1 MDMNFNSKF
10 EAEKNALVE
19 SINKT
24 NATLDSLIVN
34 NLRVNLLN
42 REQNEKLTELKNKNE
57 ILKRK
62 IISNEFEIAIVG
74 LEKAGKSTFANALM
88 KSNILPSAPERC
100 TFTSTRLVNGND
112 QARVK
117 FYTEEQF
124 EATFQALLEEI
135 EYPHQAEI
143 GKTSFRSLSIES
155 FEQYFNLLETE
166 NPALYKSHIG
176 KTDEEIKDILKS
188 RDRLILTGETKSFS
202 GEDLKSDSFK
212 SYIKGDNQGKDT
224 SKPRSVCSI
233 EIESSELTGLDNAII
248 YDVPGFDSPTKIH
261 MRQTEERLKAAD
273 AIILVTNVGTNPSL
287 QGTTLSVI
295 TKNTDADG
303 IALKDKLFVFGNQ
316 LDRVNDESQ
325 LKSNPNI
332 LIADVEKY
340 KIGDRKRVFT
350 GSAYKYLFDEKIITD
365 ATFKNNI
372 ESGIDAIREALVKYY
387 QTERFEILKRKF
399 GTNRKLMQSI
409 LEEVL
414 ILHHSD
420 LDANFSE
427 DSERAKIAK
436 TAYKKAESS
445 LHLSLKKLQDTL
457 KNEVYEQK
465 YFTNKFRSSVQDNAY
480 FPEVTHDD
488 FEQQRLVNS
497 DSVRC
502 DLPIEKINH
511 SIRDKVHKEYL
522 ESFSH
527 LIKEMTDGKSK
538 EIEVRILNSF
548 TSAICGDNNSAYS
561 DIEDMCSKYIYKV
574 TREVAHGDNSFTYL
588 LERFS
593 RDVFD
598 VLLSSPIVSKDRKN
612 RYTASSKEFS
622 YLDSYY
628 SGGRGTLISI
638 ILAQKEES
646 LLADGI
652 FSVRNHAETLR
663 KLASSSGNSAYLDK
677 LDSIL
682 DILGKSGL
690 KLELRESSDMVNDLL
705 DQVAFSADEAQV
717 LKEINTD
724 IENLIKVLQVAVIPA
739 SNLELVFMNG
749 VDKQIKR
756 LISAFKDE
764 ASLYSE
770 LWDDFISKII
780 PIIKKEELDDISYR
794 LETNKMK
801 KELLEQ
807 IQEIVKPLH

>member
-325 LKSNPNI
+325 LKSNPDI

-350 GSAYKYLFDEKIITD
+350 GSAYKYLSDEKIITD
-365 ATFKNNI
+365 ATFKNEI
-372 ESGIDAIREALVKYY
+372 ESGIDAIRDALVNYY
-387 QTERFEILKRKF
+387 QTERFEIIKRKL
-399 GTNRKLMQSI
+399 GTNRKLINST
-409 LEEVL
+409 LNEVL
-414 ILHHSD
+414 MLHRSK
-420 LDANFSE
+420 LDENFSE
-427 DSERAKIAK
+427 ESARARIAK
-436 TAYKKAESS
+436 TAYNKAEDN
-445 LHLSLKKLQDTL
+445 LLFSLKKLQDTL
-457 KNEVYEQK
+457 KNEIYAQQ
-465 YFTNKFRSSVQDNAY
+465 YFTNKFHASVQENNF
-480 FPEVTHDD
+480 FPEVSHEQ
-488 FEQQRLVNS
+488 FERHRILDN
-497 DSVRC
+497 DSVRP

-511 SIRDKVHKEYL
+511 SIRNVIHKKYL
-522 ESFSH
+522 DNFSH
-527 LIKEMTDGKSK
+527 LIKEMTDEKSK
-538 EIEVRILNSF
+538 EIEVRILDTF
-548 TSAICGDNNSAYS
+548 TSAICSDNPSMS
-561 DIEDMCSKYIYKV
+561 SEIEGMCSEYIYKV
-574 TREVAHGDNSFTYL
+574 TREVAHDDNSFTYL

-598 VLLSSPIVSKDRKN
+598 ALLSSPILSEDRKN
-612 RYTASSKEFS
+612 RYNSSSKEFS
-622 YLDSYY
+622 YLDGYY
-628 SGGRGTLISI
+628 SDGRGVLIKT
-638 ILAQKEES
+638 ILAQKEDGLLES
-646 LLADGI
+646 GI
-652 FSVRNHAETLR
+652 DSILESISSLR
-663 KLASSSGNSAYLDK
+663 SMARSAGNSAYSERLD
-677 LDSIL
+677 
-682 DILGKSGL
+682 DILSSLKRTSLKLALVTSSDIVSGL
-690 KLELRESSDMVNDLL
+690 LAGVKP
-705 DQVAFSADEAQV
+705 SADESQV
-717 LKEINTD
+717 LDEINTD
-724 IENLIKVLQVAVIPA
+724 IRNLIKVLQVAVIPA
-739 SNLELVFMNG
+739 SGLELAFMNG

-756 LISAFKDE
+756 LISAFQE
-764 ASLYSE
+764 RNCLYSDY
-770 LWDDFISKII
+770 WNDFISKIV
-780 PIIKKEELDDISYR
+780 PTIKRSEFDNINL
-794 LETNKMK
+794 LMETNSIKR
-801 KELLEQ
+801 ELLDQ
-807 IQEIVKPLH
+807 MQEITKQLH